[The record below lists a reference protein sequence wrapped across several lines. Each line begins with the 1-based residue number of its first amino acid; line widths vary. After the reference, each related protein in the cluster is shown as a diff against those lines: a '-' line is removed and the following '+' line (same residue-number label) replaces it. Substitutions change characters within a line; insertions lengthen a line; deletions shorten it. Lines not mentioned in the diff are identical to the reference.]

1 MINFQRITN
10 LISINTLCFFF
21 FNISAVM
28 VKYHDQKQMME
39 ERVRLG
45 LWLQRDMTL
54 LWKGGSRIM
63 SDTAD
68 IMGRWETISSTTNK
82 SRESD
87 LEVGQGYELS
97 KPSPHWW
104 CTLSNKAASPTSI
117 PNCVISWAPTIQIFV
132 PAGEQTL
139 FKPPQYLAS
148 LIIILK

>member
-10 LISINTLCFFF
+10 LISINVLCFLISINVLCFFLY
-21 FNISAVM
+21 ISGVM
-28 VKYHDQKQMME
+28 VKHHDQKQMME

-63 SDTAD
+63 SDTVD
-68 IMGRWETISSTTNK
+68 IMGRWEIISSTTNK

-87 LEVGQGYELS
+87 LDVGQGYELS

-104 CTLSNKAASPTSI
+104 CTLSNKTALL
-117 PNCVISWAPTIQIFV
+117 
-132 PAGEQTL
+132 PAFQTVSSAGHQL
-139 FKPPQYLAS
+139 LKYLCLLGNRLCLS
-148 LIIILK
+148 HHST

>member
-1 MINFQRITN
+1 MCYAF
-10 LISINTLCFFF
+10 FFF
-21 FNISAVM
+21 FNISGVM
-28 VKYHDQKQMME
+28 VKHHDQKQMME

-68 IMGRWETISSTTNK
+68 IMGRWEIISSTTNK

-87 LEVGQGYELS
+87 LDVGQGYELS

-104 CTLSNKAASPTSI
+104 CTLSNKTASPTSI
-117 PNCVISWAPTIQIFV
+117 PNCVISWAPTTQIFV
-132 PAGEQTL
+132 PAEEQTL